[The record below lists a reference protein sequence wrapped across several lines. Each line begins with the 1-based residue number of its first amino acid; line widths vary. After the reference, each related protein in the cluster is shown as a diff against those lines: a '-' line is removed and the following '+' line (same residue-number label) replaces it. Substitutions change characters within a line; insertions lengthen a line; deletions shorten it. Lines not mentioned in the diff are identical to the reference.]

1 MQTPVLEQPL
11 TELQMELLELF
22 ARQISEED
30 LKQLRVMFSTYFA
43 NKAMGEMEK
52 SWKERGYDEQTEK
65 EWLNEHIRTPYKR

>member
-22 ARQISEED
+22 ARQISDED
-30 LKQLRVMFSTYFA
+30 LKQLRLMFSTYFA

-52 SWKERGYDEQTEK
+52 VWIERGYDEQTEK
-65 EWLNEHIRTPYKR
+65 EWLNEHMRTPYKR